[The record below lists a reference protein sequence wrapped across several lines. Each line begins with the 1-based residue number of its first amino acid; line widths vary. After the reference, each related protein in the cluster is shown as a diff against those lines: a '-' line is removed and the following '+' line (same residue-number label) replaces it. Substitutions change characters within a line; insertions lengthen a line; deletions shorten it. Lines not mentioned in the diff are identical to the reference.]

1 MNGANSIVIL
11 LVEDNEGDIVLTKA
25 AMKEIKLTNRLLIA
39 RDGDEALDILFQR
52 QGNEGAP
59 RPDLILLDLNLPST
73 DGYEVLQE
81 LKNAPDLKTIP
92 VVVLTSSESDEDRL
106 KSYSL
111 SANCFVSK
119 PLNASAF
126 VKVVQQIE
134 NFWLNVVA
142 LPPKLQSN

>member
-1 MNGANSIVIL
+1 MKGANPVVIL

-25 AMKEIKLTNRLLIA
+25 AMKEIKLANTLLIA
-39 RDGDEALDILFQR
+39 RDGEEALDILFQR
-52 QGNEGAP
+52 AGGEDAP

-81 LKNAPDLKTIP
+81 LKNDDSLRTIP

-106 KSYSL
+106 RSYSL

-126 VKVVQQIE
+126 VKVVQHIE

-142 LPPKLQSN
+142 LPPKTLEN

>member
-25 AMKEIKLTNRLLIA
+25 AMKEIKLANTLLIA
-39 RDGDEALDILFQR
+39 RDGDEALDILYR
-52 QGNEGAP
+52 RNGNEEAE

-81 LKNAPDLKTIP
+81 LKDTPDLKTIP

-142 LPPKLQSN
+142 LPPKLQKT